1 MQMLDE
7 RTVSERTN
15 AKVEHFRGLKHSSIQ
30 KIAYFEQEAVREH
43 LHCRERERERDIIIS
58 HTISHYIVDA
68 EQVTTPLSYMWTNI

>member
-7 RTVSERTN
+7 HTVSERTN

-43 LHCRERERERDIIIS
+43 LHCRERERDRE
-58 HTISHYIVDA
+58 YIVDA